1 MNTITNIEAVVTLRK
16 VQKALSELTIA
27 VAGDAE
33 MVNELNKIYLLSTEA
48 ERWRDEKDRDEADD
62 RNDMAKM
69 ANNLLENISNLQHG

>member
-1 MNTITNIEAVVTLRK
+1 MNTISNIEAVVTLRK